1 MTKARD
7 MADIV
12 GGGFAIPS
20 TSLGNAVP
28 ADGSIT
34 TAKLADGA
42 VHTAKLA
49 DDAIHTSKIADDA
62 VVSASIADSAVDD
75 ARISGVAMGKVT
87 GTLPA
92 GQLPAELVVSDTSP
106 QLGATLDTNGHAIQF
121 GTSAWTIELDTGDND
136 LLFKYNGTAV
146 YKLASNGAV
155 TSANNMT
162 AFGTV

>member
-34 TAKLADGA
+34 SAKLA
-42 VHTAKLA
+42 V
-49 DDAIHTSKIADDA
+49 DAITP
-62 VVSASIADSAVDD
+62 SA
-75 ARISGVAMGKVT
+75 
-87 GTLPA
+87 LPD
-92 GQLPAELVVSDTSP
+92 ELVVSDTSP

-162 AFGTV
+162 AFGSV